1 MNLPFVASLSRIFS
15 PFVVL
20 EHHVVSLLMAT
31 VEAKRVCLPKRRN
44 GARCG
49 SCFTYSTRQSHQRLG
64 RRRCGAQNFGTC
76 SMDVSVTV
84 QPGISDLVH
93 DDLVTEL
100 AVRVKQVIT
109 ASSPSSNESSCR
121 IASRKL
127 RRLQK
132 SLAAIAS
139 IVSDTSLLCVICA
152 YFINTRRGQTT
163 STEISSRLE
172 MTCIGRNSMMTT
184 HSSSFR
190 KSNSVLNG
198 INQVEENWAFSFF
211 VMNAVVSGKS
221 VFIALK
227 LLVLYIGC
235 LISL

>member
-1 MNLPFVASLSRIFS
+1 VNLPFVASLSRIFS

-139 IVSDTSLLCVICA
+139 IVSDTSTPVCYMCLLHQ
-152 YFINTRRGQTT
+152 YKERTNDINRDLIKTRDDVHR
-163 STEISSRLE
+163 TELDDD
-172 MTCIGRNSMMTT
+172 NSL
-184 HSSSFR
+184 F
-190 KSNSVLNG
+190 
-198 INQVEENWAFSFF
+198 
-211 VMNAVVSGKS
+211 
-221 VFIALK
+221 K
-227 LLVLYIGC
+227 LQEIQ
-235 LISL
+235 